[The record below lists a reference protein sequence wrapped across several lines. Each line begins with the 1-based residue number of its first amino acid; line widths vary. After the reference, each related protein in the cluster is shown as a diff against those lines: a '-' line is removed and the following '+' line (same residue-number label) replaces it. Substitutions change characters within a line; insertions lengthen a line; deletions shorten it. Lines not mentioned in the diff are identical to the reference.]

1 MTRITEK
8 MNRIPISTSEDI
20 FNMKNQRDP
29 ESSELWPFLV
39 IHGNHATIN
48 DEAVIY
54 DDEGVY
60 QVYTKKVMSQV
71 KKD

>member
-1 MTRITEK
+1 
-8 MNRIPISTSEDI
+8 
-20 FNMKNQRDP
+20 MKNQRDP